1 MPTYMDVHNL
11 QEATALQ
18 VEQHHAADLAE
29 QGKHGVKFLKYWF
42 NESQGKGFC
51 LVDAPSAEAVQLV
64 HREAHGQTRRR
75 TLLRSSPSL

>member
-1 MPTYMDVHNL
+1 MDVHNL

-29 QGKHGVKFLKYWF
+29 QGNYGVTFLKYWF

-51 LVDAPSAEAVQLV
+51 LVDAPSAEAVQLLYTCLPAV
-64 HREAHGQTRRR
+64 RTSLMWRQSMQTK
-75 TLLRSSPSL
+75 